1 MTELEIYKFVT
12 DNDIE
17 CRWQEYYHHATLHSK
32 GPIGQQ
38 LYLWVPAYLLEEF
51 CDLLGCSAF
60 DDGGDCE
67 TTLCSGGYT
76 CVSNFDEVLELYG
89 IDAEKVF
96 PKTLKK

>member
-12 DNDIE
+12 ENDIE
-17 CRWQEYYHHATLHSK
+17 CRWQEIYHHTTPNNPEHTTMDLF
-32 GPIGQQ
+32 I
-38 LYLWVPAYLLEEF
+38 WIPAYLLEDF
-51 CDLLGCSAF
+51 CELLGESAF

-76 CVSNFDEVLELYG
+76 CVSNFNYVLELYD

-96 PKTLKK
+96 PKEKYK